1 MSEAEEAGTEGAKR
15 GATQVKGASRAG
27 SDAAEFLPAAK
38 PTGLVETNSASFF
51 LSFFLSKKMQ
61 KKLQNSQIS
70 PNKKGSICS
79 LGNEF
84 QI

>member
-61 KKLQNSQIS
+61 KKLFLDDFQSHS
-70 PNKKGSICS
+70 TPVKNKS
-79 LGNEF
+79 
-84 QI
+84 